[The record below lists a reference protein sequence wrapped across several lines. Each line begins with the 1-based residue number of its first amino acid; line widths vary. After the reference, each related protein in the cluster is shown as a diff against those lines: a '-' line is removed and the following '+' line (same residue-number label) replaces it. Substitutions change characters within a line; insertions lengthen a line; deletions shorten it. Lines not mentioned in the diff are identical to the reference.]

1 MKFSDKAQAFISKA
15 ASKVAEIKDYEI
27 LDKEIEDMVNDY
39 VAYTGISDMNEIANI
54 QNAIYEELHR

>member
-1 MKFSDKAQAFISKA
+1 MKFSDKEQAFITQA
-15 ASKVAEIKDYEI
+15 AAKVADIKDYDS